1 MTYGMIVQLP
11 VSVAFGTDDEFD
23 LRVQLESDLTRV
35 LAAAHAGECTG
46 GGIDTSHLTLQFD
59 GIVDPTLALGL
70 LKQVLAA
77 SGQLNR
83 AVIILEKPSP
93 ADPDER
99 DQQVLWPAHRTG
111 TVPAV

>member
-23 LRVQLESDLTRV
+23 LRVQLESDLTRA
-35 LAAAHAGECTG
+35 LSAAGVGECAG

-59 GIVDPTLALGL
+59 NITDPPLALRL

-77 SGQLNR
+77 AGQLGR
-83 AVIILEKPSP
+83 AVIVLETPSA
-93 ADPDER
+93 ADADDR
-99 DQQVLWPAHRTG
+99 DLQVLWPPNHAGKFRL
-111 TVPAV
+111 A